1 MTKPDFWENSY
12 FLARLLHLIQYPL
25 KSLSLDN
32 DFKKLLRWDCDGK
45 KIIKKGLLDVK
56 DH

>member
-1 MTKPDFWENSY
+1 MPDFWENSY

-45 KIIKKGLLDVK
+45 KNNKKKVY
-56 DH
+56 